1 MAPTPSSTS
10 QVRKPIPQS
19 KRNSTSSLRA
29 YDHQFNARAGNHQIR
44 KKKHESSDSVMHKPW
59 RHTHTR
65 TIRDRGRKREHS
77 QRKTEAKQTG
87 TPRKPSTAPA
97 AASCA
102 VRRRGQMR
110 PGERARGLTCELE
123 LARVDLD
130 EVLPHRRRPRAD
142 AHRLHN
148 KHERCPPVIPWRGEA
163 RRNRGRAGV
172 WCATN

>member
-1 MAPTPSSTS
+1 M
-10 QVRKPIPQS
+10 II
-19 KRNSTSSLRA
+19 NSTHAQETIKSAKKKNS
-29 YDHQFNARAGNHQIR
+29 NHQTASCINLGAT
-44 KKKHESSDSVMHKPW
+44 
-59 RHTHTR
+59 HTHTR
-65 TIRDRGRKREHS
+65 TIRDRGRKREQS

-142 AHRLHN
+142 APAAQQARALPASN
-148 KHERCPPVIPWRGEA
+148 PLAWRGEAMRCEA

>member
-1 MAPTPSSTS
+1 M
-10 QVRKPIPQS
+10 II
-19 KRNSTSSLRA
+19 NSTHAQETIKSAKKNS
-29 YDHQFNARAGNHQIR
+29 NHQTASCINLGAT
-44 KKKHESSDSVMHKPW
+44 
-59 RHTHTR
+59 HTHTR
-65 TIRDRGRKREHS
+65 TIRDRGRKREQS

-142 AHRLHN
+142 APAAQQARALPASN
-148 KHERCPPVIPWRGEA
+148 PLAWRGEAMRCEA